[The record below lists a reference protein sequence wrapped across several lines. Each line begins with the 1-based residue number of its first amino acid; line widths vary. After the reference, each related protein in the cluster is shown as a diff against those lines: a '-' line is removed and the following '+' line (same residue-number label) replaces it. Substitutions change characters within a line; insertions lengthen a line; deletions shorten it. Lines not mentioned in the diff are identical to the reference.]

1 MEWHGAPHKWP
12 NIYGDPYL
20 YRHHTSIY
28 PKLVEAQLVHNKSL
42 EPTSW
47 WIPTDG
53 KPNLCLG
60 CCLDLTSPGKLG
72 YLVYGKSLIQFS
84 ASTCFNPKSRSWDAT
99 SWNPHGPQDGTANT
113 PKPFSNGE
121 SPTSWKVH
129 ILRFQHANLV
139 STHWKIS
146 VKLEIL
152 RDVNFQNW
160 NQTT

>member
-12 NIYGDPYL
+12 NIYGEPYL

-113 PKPFSNGE
+113 PETFFKRRIAD
-121 SPTSWKVH
+121 
-129 ILRFQHANLV
+129 ILEGSHPQV
-139 STHWKIS
+139 STCKSCFNPLKKYQSNWKS
-146 VKLEIL
+146 
-152 RDVNFQNW
+152 
-160 NQTT
+160 